1 MREWW
6 RVMMVIYIMLVMVM
20 MAKEDKGSFVWI
32 LFDLLNFSSIML
44 SLADA
49 WQSQSLKKHRKF
61 GGSSRLNIPG

>member
-1 MREWW
+1 
-6 RVMMVIYIMLVMVM
+6 MVIYIMLVMVM

-32 LFDLLNFSSIML
+32 LFDLLNFSSIVPLML

>member
-1 MREWW
+1 
-6 RVMMVIYIMLVMVM
+6 MVILWILMLVM
-20 MAKEDKGSFVWI
+20 MAKEDKDSVVWI
-32 LFDLLNFSSIML
+32 LFDLLNFSSIVPLML

>member
-1 MREWW
+1 
-6 RVMMVIYIMLVMVM
+6 MVIMCILMLVMM
-20 MAKEDKGSFVWI
+20 EKEDKDSFVWI
-32 LFDLLNFSSIML
+32 LFDLLNFSSIVPLML

>member
-1 MREWW
+1 
-6 RVMMVIYIMLVMVM
+6 MVIMWILMLVM
-20 MAKEDKGSFVWI
+20 MAKEDKYSVVWI
-32 LFDLLNFSSIML
+32 LFDLLNFSSIVPLML

>member
-1 MREWW
+1 
-6 RVMMVIYIMLVMVM
+6 MVIYMMRILILVM
-20 MAKEDKGSFVWI
+20 MAKEDKDSVVWI
-32 LFDLLNFSSIML
+32 LFDLLNFSSIVPLML

>member
-1 MREWW
+1 
-6 RVMMVIYIMLVMVM
+6 MVIMWILMLVI
-20 MAKEDKGSFVWI
+20 AKEDKDSFVWI
-32 LFDLLNFSSIML
+32 LFDLLNFSSIVPLML

>member
-1 MREWW
+1 
-6 RVMMVIYIMLVMVM
+6 MVIMWILMLVM
-20 MAKEDKGSFVWI
+20 MAKEDKDSFLWI
-32 LFDLLNFSSIML
+32 LFDLLNFSSIVPLML

>member
-1 MREWW
+1 
-6 RVMMVIYIMLVMVM
+6 MVIYMMRILMLVM
-20 MAKEDKGSFVWI
+20 MAKEDKDSVVWI
-32 LFDLLNFSSIML
+32 LFDLLNFSSIVPLML

>member
-1 MREWW
+1 
-6 RVMMVIYIMLVMVM
+6 MVIMWILMLVM
-20 MAKEDKGSFVWI
+20 MAKEDKDSVVWI
-32 LFDLLNFSSIML
+32 LFDLLNFSSIVPLML

>member
-1 MREWW
+1 
-6 RVMMVIYIMLVMVM
+6 MVIMCILMLVMM
-20 MAKEDKGSFVWI
+20 EKEDKDSVVWI
-32 LFDLLNFSSIML
+32 LFDLLNFSSIVPLML

>member
-1 MREWW
+1 
-6 RVMMVIYIMLVMVM
+6 MVIYMMRILMLVM
-20 MAKEDKGSFVWI
+20 MAKEDKDSFVWI
-32 LFDLLNFSSIML
+32 LFDLLNFSSIVPLML

>member
-1 MREWW
+1 
-6 RVMMVIYIMLVMVM
+6 MVIYMMRILILVM
-20 MAKEDKGSFVWI
+20 MAKEDKDSFVWI
-32 LFDLLNFSSIML
+32 LFDLLNFSSIVPLML

>member
-1 MREWW
+1 
-6 RVMMVIYIMLVMVM
+6 MVIYIMLVMVM
-20 MAKEDKGSFVWI
+20 LVMMAKEDKDSFVWI
-32 LFDLLNFSSIML
+32 LFDLLNFSSIVPLML

>member
-1 MREWW
+1 
-6 RVMMVIYIMLVMVM
+6 MVIYMMRILILVM
-20 MAKEDKGSFVWI
+20 MAKEDKDSVVWI
-32 LFDLLNFSSIML
+32 LFDLLNFSSIVPLMV

>member
-1 MREWW
+1 
-6 RVMMVIYIMLVMVM
+6 MVIMWILMLVM
-20 MAKEDKGSFVWI
+20 MAKEDKDSVVWI
-32 LFDLLNFSSIML
+32 LFDLLNFSSIVALML